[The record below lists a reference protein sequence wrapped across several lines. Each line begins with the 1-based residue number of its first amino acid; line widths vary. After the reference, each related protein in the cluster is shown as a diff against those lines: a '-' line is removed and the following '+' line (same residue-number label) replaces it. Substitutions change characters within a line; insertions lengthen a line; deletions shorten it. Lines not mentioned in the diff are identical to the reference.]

1 MKLQIAAGSDG
12 EWVVSRTIPAE
23 ELSLPSDPAFTDIFV
38 EIGIE
43 QKDRTVTLDIDV
55 TATVSTEC
63 YHCGEPY
70 SFTITPSAQLRCL
83 RVPNPDRDSGDENL
97 KFIGLME
104 TTVDLEQ
111 DLRDLLLLEL
121 PMRIVCCEK

>member
-12 EWVVSRTIPAE
+12 EWVVTLTPTAD
-23 ELSLPSDPAFTDIFV
+23 ELGLPQDPAFTDISV
-38 EIGIE
+38 EI
-43 QKDRTVTLDIDV
+43 TVTQRDRQITLDLDAYAAV
-55 TATVSTEC
+55 TTEC

-70 SFTITPSAQLRCL
+70 TFTINPSLQLRCL

-104 TTVDLEQ
+104 TSIELEQ
-111 DLRDLLLLEL
+111 DVRDLLLLEL
-121 PMRIVCCEK
+121 PMRIVCCEQ